1 MSDIKTCKKNLEK
14 TLKEYYTQIEIK
26 EEKKQI
32 KDIEKKIKNI
42 KNKTEN
48 DKKIIEYWN
57 SEKRIKD
64 WKNAFD
70 NKVKF
75 MTSNALLALC
85 NPECKNGDYM
95 KYQTIGKDYRK
106 IIDNSFIIGFENV
119 SGLNE
124 EDIKEIKKKGAIS
137 YCDITGSFSKPLLNG
152 KTG

>member
-26 EEKKQI
+26 EEKKHI

-42 KNKTEN
+42 KNKNEN

-75 MTSNALLALC
+75 LTSEALLRLC
-85 NPECKNGDYM
+85 NPECKIYDVM
-95 KYQTIGKDYRK
+95 KYNKIGTDYKK
-106 IIDNSFIIGFENV
+106 IIDNSFVIGYDNV
-119 SGLNE
+119 KGLNE
-124 EDIKEIKKKGAIS
+124 DEIKEIKKKGAIS
-137 YCDITGSFSKPLLNG
+137 YCDITDSFSKPLLN
-152 KTG
+152 KK